1 MIGTIPH
8 KDYLLGKLKNPGEA
22 AAYLNSVSADGE
34 IRYLL
39 KAIRNVVQAQGGIGK
54 LAENTKLSRTS
65 LYKTLSPAGNPE
77 LGTLELIL
85 AAFGIRIGFF
95 PIPAKGPRS
104 ARPGA

>member
-22 AAYLNSVSADGE
+22 AATSIPSPRMGNPIPSQGHPK
-34 IRYLL
+34 R
-39 KAIRNVVQAQGGIGK
+39 RQAQGGIGK

>member
-8 KDYLLGKLKNPGEA
+8 KDYLLGKLKNPVKRRLPQFRLRGW
-22 AAYLNSVSADGE
+22 E

-39 KAIRNVVQAQGGIGK
+39 KAIRNAGQAQGGIGK